1 MSSILKL
8 FKNVFFWIFVL
19 IPTLIVSAYYGLVA
33 SNIYV
38 SESQVVVRSADKS
51 SISSASLS
59 GLFQGFGFS
68 NSQSDA
74 YVIQNY
80 VVSHAAVDRL
90 IKQYP
95 VINWYSSK
103 NVDPISR
110 FNGFGLD
117 GSLANFYKYFVKQ
130 LGVSVDPMSSVLT
143 ISVKAFKADEAQT
156 INRSLISYS
165 EELVNQLNDRARR
178 DTISFSVNQVDK
190 AKEQARES
198 ASKLAQFRNESGLLD
213 PQKEAELPLTMI
225 GTLQGKLLDVRSQ
238 LAQLVVVSGNSPQI
252 PVLKREETLLK
263 NEIERLENKVAGLSG
278 GSIAT
283 KMIEYQR
290 LTLENSLAEQ
300 QLGSALASL
309 EQANADARKKQLYL
323 ERISAPNLPDEA
335 FLPHR
340 LQIVLATFLLGLII
354 WGIVELLTA
363 GIREHIE

>member
-8 FKNVFFWIFVL
+8 FKNVFFWVFVL
-19 IPTLIVSAYYGLVA
+19 TPTLIVSVYYGLIA
-33 SNIYV
+33 SDVYV

-80 VVSHAAVDRL
+80 IGSHAALDRL

-95 VINWYSSK
+95 IIDWYSAK
-103 NVDPISR
+103 TVDPISR
-110 FNGFGLD
+110 FNGFGWD
-117 GSLANFYKYFVKQ
+117 GSLAKFYKYFVKRV
-130 LGVSVDPMSSVLT
+130 GVSVDPMSSVLT
-143 ISVKAFKADEAQT
+143 LSIKAFQPAEAQT
-156 INRSLISYS
+156 INESLIRYS
-165 EELVNQLNDRARR
+165 EELVNQINDRARR
-178 DTISFSVNQVDK
+178 DTIAFSVQQLDK
-190 AKEQARES
+190 AKEMAKDTAFR
-198 ASKLAQFRNESGLLD
+198 LAQYRNESGLLD

-225 GTLQGKLLDVRSQ
+225 STLQGKLLDVRSQ
-238 LAQLVVVSGNSPQI
+238 LAQLVIVSGNSPQI

-283 KMIEYQR
+283 KIIKYQR

-309 EQANADARKKQLYL
+309 EQAEADARKKQLYL
-323 ERISAPNLPDEA
+323 ERISSPDLPDEA

-340 LQIVLATFLLGLII
+340 LQIVLATFLLGLIL